1 MALASETSHDGAMP
15 PVTAARPPAAGDRL
29 REPLRTVMRPGVIV
43 VSEDA
48 SAAQAHRAL
57 LAHGVHAVLVLERSG
72 RAVGWA
78 TPRGVLGLVG
88 RDAEALSA
96 ADAVTEKAVV
106 LEPFRTVHDA
116 LEAMQREGVAR
127 ILVAGAAGR
136 MPEGVVTEHD
146 LLAVL
151 VR

>member
-1 MALASETSHDGAMP
+1 MLAAGA
-15 PVTAARPPAAGDRL
+15 TRPPAAGDRL

-43 VSEDA
+43 LAEDA

-57 LAHGVHAVLVLERSG
+57 LAHAVHAVLVLERSG
-72 RAVGWA
+72 RPVGWA
-78 TPRGVLGLVG
+78 TPRGVLALIG
-88 RDAEALSA
+88 RDTEALGA
-96 ADAVTEKAVV
+96 GAAVTEQAVV

-116 LEAMQREGVAR
+116 LDAMQRHDVTR

-151 VR
+151 LR